1 MNVHLTKKRG
11 LSEIIATLLLLVI
24 TIAGSA
30 FLALIVQGGGFST
43 TAANPMASAYPSYS
57 IKMMG
62 YDTRDASN
70 LLEIS
75 SIDNKFDEK
84 LCTASCQGA
93 ADDIPESAS
102 PGTEFIVLQ
111 IKNVSPNFVYIK
123 SIQINGVMHS
133 WDEQTGGK
141 SFDAGANDLSGKYP
155 LSGKFSILQMSNLVQ
170 KSDNKISEDEE
181 IRLVVKL
188 SKDMSADILLSK
200 PIQVLINFGSTRA
213 TELVI
218 VSGDTK

>member
-1 MNVHLTKKRG
+1 MYLTKKRG

-24 TIAGSA
+24 TITGSA
-30 FLALIVQGGGFST
+30 FLALIVQGGGFS
-43 TAANPMASAYPSYS
+43 ASASNPLASAYPAYS

-62 YDTRDASN
+62 YDTRDAAN

-84 LCTASCQGA
+84 ICTASCQGS
-93 ADDIPESAS
+93 ADNIPTDVAS
-102 PGTEFIVLQ
+102 GTEFIVLQ
-111 IKNVSPNFVYIK
+111 IKNVSPNLVYIK
-123 SIQINGVMHS
+123 SIQINGMLHL

-141 SFDAGANDLSGKYP
+141 LFDASASDLSGNYP
-155 LSGKFSILQMSNLVQ
+155 LNGKFSILQMSNLVQ
-170 KSDNKISEDEE
+170 KSDNKLSEDEE
-181 IRLVVKL
+181 IRLVIKL
-188 SKDMSADILLSK
+188 SKSISPDILLSK

>member
-1 MNVHLTKKRG
+1 MCLTKKRG
-11 LSEIIATLLLLVI
+11 ISEIIATLLLLVI

-62 YDTRDASN
+62 YDTRDAAN

-84 LCTASCQGA
+84 LCTTSCQGS
-93 ADDIPESAS
+93 ADNIPTDVT

-111 IKNVSPNFVYIK
+111 IKNVSPNSVYMK
-123 SIQINGVMHS
+123 SIQVNGIMHL
-133 WDEQTGGK
+133 WDEQAGGK
-141 SFDAGANDLSGKYP
+141 SFDASANDLSGKYP
-155 LSGKFSILQMSNLVQ
+155 LNGKFSILPMSGLMQ
-170 KSDNKISEDEE
+170 KADNKLSEDEE

-188 SKDMSADILLSK
+188 SKDMSTDILLSK
-200 PIQVLINFGSTRA
+200 PIQILINFGSTRA

>member
-1 MNVHLTKKRG
+1 LNIRFTKKRG

-30 FLALIVQGGGFST
+30 FLALIVQGGGFS
-43 TAANPMASAYPSYS
+43 ASASNPMTSAYPAYS

-62 YDTRDASN
+62 YDTRDAAN

-84 LCTASCQGA
+84 LCTASCQSI
-93 ADDIPESAS
+93 ADNIPAGVT

-123 SIQINGVMHS
+123 SIQVNGIMHL

-141 SFDAGANDLSGKYP
+141 SFDASANDLSGKYP
-155 LSGKFSILQMSNLVQ
+155 LNGKFSILPMSSLMQ
-170 KSDNKISEDEE
+170 KSDNKLSEDEE
-181 IRLVVKL
+181 IRLVIKL
-188 SKDMSADILLSK
+188 SKSISPDISLSK
-200 PIQVLINFGSTRA
+200 PIQVFINFGSTQA